1 MRSRWFDR
9 ARQPLFA
16 LMSPLLEGYDGGED
30 DDGDDDTG
38 DGIDDDIDDD
48 DDDDDYYLIAI
59 T

>member
-9 ARQPLFA
+9 TCQPLFA
-16 LMSPLLEGYDGGED
+16 LMSPLLEGFDGGED
-30 DDGDDDTG
+30 DDGDNDS
-38 DGIDDDIDDD
+38 DDDDDD